1 MDQIVISET
10 GATPRS
16 ISAARIS
23 VPDEVRVRIRQQL
36 DPRSRYAPR
45 PRDAT

>member
-10 GATPRS
+10 GVTPRS

-23 VPDEVRVRIRQQL
+23 ARVMPFL
-36 DPRSRYAPR
+36 SAVSSRRNSSCPASNGLR
-45 PRDAT
+45 

>member
-16 ISAARIS
+16 IKAARIS
-23 VPDEVRVRIRQQL
+23 ASVIPLRRAVS
-36 DPRSRYAPR
+36 SRRNPSCPASNGLR
-45 PRDAT
+45 

>member
-16 ISAARIS
+16 ISATRIS
-23 VPDEVRVRIRQQL
+23 ARVIPFRLVVSARRNSSCPASSGL
-36 DPRSRYAPR
+36 R
-45 PRDAT
+45 